1 MAIIIEMNQK
11 IQSLQI
17 IDNIYIYMCVC
28 VCVCVITQIQILK
41 LPKCQKRYI
50 IKEQVIETI

>member
-1 MAIIIEMNQK
+1 MAITIERNQK

-17 IDNIYIYMCVC
+17 IDNICVC
-28 VCVCVITQIQILK
+28 VCVTTQIQMLK

>member
-17 IDNIYIYMCVC
+17 IDNIYVCVC
-28 VCVCVITQIQILK
+28 VCVCVWLHK
-41 LPKCQKRYI
+41 FRC
-50 IKEQVIETI
+50 